1 MTAPE
6 ALKIIRSEHAALSAL
21 LRSLVLM
28 VRDAK
33 RHNTTPEF
41 RSMRAML
48 LYIDEFPERLHHVK
62 ESTMLFPRL
71 RERTQEADE
80 VLARLDREHHGG
92 VARVRD
98 LAHALTA
105 WEFMGE
111 ARREAFE
118 TALAHYVA
126 FYSAH
131 MRLEET
137 EVLPLAE
144 KHLLDADWT
153 ILDRAFGAHRDAFTG
168 GEPEA
173 PYATLFRTIVTITPA
188 PFGLAAPSASP

>member
-1 MTAPE
+1 MTAR
-6 ALKIIRSEHAALSAL
+6 ATLRIIRAEHAALAAL
-21 LRSLVLM
+21 MHSLVMM

-33 RHNTTPEF
+33 RRNKVPDF

-48 LYIDEFPERLHHVK
+48 LYIEEFPERLHHVK

-71 RERTQEADE
+71 RERTALADE
-80 VLARLDREHHGG
+80 AIERLDREHHAGG
-92 VARVRD
+92 ARIRD

-111 ARREAFE
+111 ARREPFE
-118 TALAHYVA
+118 NALAQYVD

-131 MRLEET
+131 MRIEET
-137 EVLPLAE
+137 LVLPLAE
-144 KHLLDADWT
+144 AHLLEADWT
-153 ILDRAFGAHRDAFTG
+153 VLDRAFGAHRDALAG

-173 PYATLFRTIVTITPA
+173 PYAELFRTIVNITPA
-188 PFGLAAPSASP
+188 PFGLAAPATP

>member
-1 MTAPE
+1 MNSPAT
-6 ALKIIRSEHAALSAL
+6 LKIIRSEHAVLSAIM
-21 LRSLVLM
+21 RSLVM
-28 VRDAK
+28 MARDAK
-33 RHNTTPEF
+33 RRNQTPDF

-71 RERTQEADE
+71 RERTAAANE
-80 VLARLDREHHGG
+80 VLSRLDREHHAGAG
-92 VARVRD
+92 RIRD

-111 ARREAFE
+111 PRREPFE
-118 TALAHYVA
+118 TALAQYVD
-126 FYSAH
+126 FYTAH
-131 MRLEET
+131 MRIEET

-144 KHLLDADWT
+144 THLLEADW
-153 ILDRAFGAHRDAFTG
+153 IMLDRAFGAHRDAFTG

-173 PYATLFRTIVTITPA
+173 PYAELFRTIVNITPA
-188 PFGLAAPSASP
+188 PFGLADPISD

>member
-1 MTAPE
+1 MTTPAT
-6 ALKIIRSEHAALSAL
+6 LKIIRSEHAVLSAI

-33 RHNTTPEF
+33 RRNQTPDF

-71 RERTQEADE
+71 RERTALADA
-80 VLARLDREHHGG
+80 VISRLDREHHGG
-92 VARVRD
+92 TARVRD

-105 WEFMGE
+105 WEFMGQ
-111 ARREAFE
+111 ARREDFE
-118 TALAHYVA
+118 TALAQYVA
-126 FYSAH
+126 FYTAH
-131 MRLEET
+131 MQIEET
-137 EVLPLAE
+137 EILPLAE
-144 KHLLDADWT
+144 AHLLEADWT
-153 ILDRAFGAHRDAFTG
+153 VLDRAFGAHRDAFTG

-173 PYATLFRTIVTITPA
+173 PYAELFRTIVNITPA
-188 PFGLAAPSASP
+188 PFGLADPISS